1 MQESESQEITH
12 LEQYHVNMDWTSHV
26 ATQSDNNLINL
37 TPRTFEMFFFF
48 FFFCCCFA
56 QEPEQSF
63 LMKYVYFYNCKRIIA
78 LFFGPYRF
86 RDCPS
91 ALAS

>member
-48 FFFCCCFA
+48 FFFFFVVLHKS
-56 QEPEQSF
+56 QS
-63 LMKYVYFYNCKRIIA
+63 NH
-78 LFFGPYRF
+78 
-86 RDCPS
+86 S
-91 ALAS
+91 

>member
-48 FFFCCCFA
+48 FFF
-56 QEPEQSF
+56 F
-63 LMKYVYFYNCKRIIA
+63 LLFCTRARAII
-78 LFFGPYRF
+78 L
-86 RDCPS
+86 DEVCI
-91 ALAS
+91 LL